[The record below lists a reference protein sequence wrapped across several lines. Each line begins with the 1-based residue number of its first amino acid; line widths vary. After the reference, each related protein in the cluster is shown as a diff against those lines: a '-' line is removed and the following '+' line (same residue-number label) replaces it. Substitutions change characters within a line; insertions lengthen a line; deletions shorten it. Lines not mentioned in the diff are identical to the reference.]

1 MKNLITN
8 IAIIDKTPIK
18 IKIPDT
24 PINSFINGL
33 KTSDNAKVKPIDTP
47 TIPIAFVRLSS
58 EVKSANNALKTAEIA
73 PAP

>member
-1 MKNLITN
+1 MTS

-24 PINSFINGL
+24 PINSLIKGL
-33 KTSDNAKVKPIDTP
+33 STNEDAKVKPMDTP

>member
-1 MKNLITN
+1 MTSM
-8 IAIIDKTPIK
+8 AIVDKIPIK
-18 IKIPDT
+18 IKMPGT
-24 PINSFINGL
+24 PINSLIKGL
-33 KTSDNAKVKPIDTP
+33 STSDKAKVRPMDTP

>member
-1 MKNLITN
+1 MTSM
-8 IAIIDKTPIK
+8 AIIDKTPIK
-18 IKIPDT
+18 IKMPDT
-24 PINSFINGL
+24 PINSLIRGL
-33 KTSDNAKVKPIDTP
+33 STSDKAKVRPMDTP